1 MLELTE
7 SNFDQQIANGIV
19 VVDFTAEWCPPC
31 RMLKPV
37 LKRAQQILGEQFRF
51 AQVDADHNQQL
62 LTRYR
67 ISALPTIVVFSDGQ
81 PVRTLRGLR
90 DEKALLAELREV
102 IGAIGRTPVP
112 FAQVRSH

>member
-1 MLELTE
+1 MIELNE
-7 SNFDQQIANGIV
+7 SNFDQQIAKGIV

-37 LKRAQQILGEQFRF
+37 LERVRQILGEQFTF
-51 AQVDADHNQQL
+51 AQADADHNQQL

-67 ISALPTIVVFSDGQ
+67 ISALPTIVAFSDGQ

-90 DEKALLAELREV
+90 DEKTLLVELRE
-102 IGAIGRTPVP
+102 IIAATGRTPVP
-112 FAQVRSH
+112 SMQVRSH